1 MNNNEDFPNKNFDL
15 RKTMSKAKRTSIIRT
30 ILISLSV
37 SIVVFT
43 AFFWIG
49 NYVLNKKIEKELSL
63 DAMWYS
69 VYGANRELQGTTID
83 HSLLSATV
91 KSKFVKNVGDVPID
105 WVPLE
110 KEFSIIGSSN
120 LITSEGV
127 SGTGDVEDERIQM
140 YFNGERS
147 IEFFHPKVTSKL
159 VDDRELVNSLDE
171 DKVLELALSFDKG
184 YSLEEIENTFNKNL
198 SWFWVDSYS
207 QDRLEEFKTFKKETG
222 KDLPIIGDET
232 VGFKYTGDASNQNG
246 ATLFIDYL
254 NTLKEDGKYEEI
266 ASRIVDD
273 LTDNSK
279 KELTPEQLS
288 IIGVVITGTP
298 DQLEVY
304 DDVPF
309 VRAATLGV
317 TTDRY

>member
-1 MNNNEDFPNKNFDL
+1 VNNNEDFPNKNFDL

-69 VYGANRELQGTTID
+69 VYGANRELQGATID

-91 KSKFVKNVGDVPID
+91 KSKFVKTVGDVPID

-110 KEFSIIGSSN
+110 KEFSVIGSSN
-120 LITSEGV
+120 LMTSEGV
-127 SGTGDVEDERIQM
+127 SGSGDVEDERIQM

-159 VDDRELVNSLDE
+159 IDDRELINSLDE
-171 DKVLELALSFDKG
+171 GKVLELALSFDKG
-184 YSLEEIENTFNKNL
+184 YSLKEVEKTFNKNL
-198 SWFWVDSYS
+198 SWVWVDSYN
-207 QDRLEEFKTFKKETG
+207 QDRLEEFKTFRKETG
-222 KDLPIIGDET
+222 KDLPIIGDEA

-254 NTLKEDGKYEEI
+254 NTLKEDGKYEEM
-266 ASRIVDD
+266 ASRIVDE

-279 KELTPEQLS
+279 KELTPEQLR

-298 DQLEVY
+298 DQLEAY
-304 DDVPF
+304 GDVPF